1 MAILTNYDQVTNNN
15 KPGKWNLIQIRSDY
29 DKKTECQ
36 TSLKEGM
43 VCVEITFDWKFFFH
57 ESWHFLEK
65 SQSIE
70 RRKSNSEYQRAST
83 LFKSR
88 WLCNTCSQIF
98 MWKVV
103 YFRFFLVNE
112 EFLKDDQKSRVS
124 EFQSFF
130 EEKSVLFY

>member
-1 MAILTNYDQVTNNN
+1 MIKL
-15 KPGKWNLIQIRSDY
+15 PIIINLENEIWFRLDLIMIKNQNV
-29 DKKTECQ
+29 KQ

-43 VCVEITFDWKFFFH
+43 VCGNYIWLEVFLPWFITFSWK
-57 ESWHFLEK
+57 ETK
-65 SQSIE
+65 SQSKPE
-70 RRKSNSEYQRAST
+70 RRESNSEYQRAST

-88 WLCNTCSQIF
+88 WLCNPCSQIF
-98 MWKVV
+98 TWKVV

-130 EEKSVLFY
+130 EEKSVLFC